1 MNILRNKSKVSTITL
16 VLVLTFAATL
26 VALPIVSAHDPQWTI
41 PTYAYLEAFP
51 SPIGQGQS
59 IYVFGWLDKY
69 PPTAVGAYGDRWHDL
84 TVTVWRP
91 DGETEVLGPQ
101 NTDPTGTVY
110 HLYTPTMVGTYQFQ
124 LDFPGQTLIG
134 ENLHPTSP
142 TGRVY
147 IGDYYEPSTSEKVSV
162 TVQEDPIQHYEPPP
176 LPTDYWTRPISQELK
191 GWGEQ
196 IGGSFLG
203 IKLQMPINYHTTAP
217 ETSHIVWT
225 RPITFGGSVG
235 GDLGDTGY
243 YPGQSYEFYWGQR
256 SGGAPIIINGVLYY
270 NVEQPPRYGYYAI
283 DLRTGE
289 ELWWHNSTGPITE
302 GVGWSSSG
310 NYPQINYGQLF
321 SYNSPNQHGVIPY
334 LWLTS
339 GSTWQM
345 HDAFTGN
352 WICNVENVPSTGPRF
367 GPLLIF
373 TGDTVNM
380 QIPHV
385 EETVI
390 TDNAGD
396 LQILN
401 IGSNNGWLALWSV
414 FRTIQYR
421 EAWTSNEFWMWRPL
435 LGKTVDGRNGYVW
448 NVTLPAEIPST
459 AVVAGVDHE
468 NRILLLSTG
477 LEYLGRGVFPT
488 SDTFTQCAISFEEG
502 QEGELLW
509 IENQPWPVGN
519 VSLIP
524 GPTVD
529 GVYTLFVKETRQW
542 YGYDTKNG
550 ELLWGP
556 TDSETALHSYKRY
569 EDWSSIAYG
578 KLFSADFWGGGGA
591 LYCYNVIT
599 GEHLWTYEA
608 ESLGLGVYWPSA
620 TANLGFIADE
630 KVYLYTIEHSP
641 NPSLW
646 AGGKLRCVDTE
657 TGDELWKISFWGNQ
671 PAVADGYLVDVN
683 AYDNQIYCFGKG
695 LTEIT
700 ITAPDVAQPLGTPI
714 LLKGTVHDKSPGT
727 EQDIVAG
734 KYPNGVPAIADEY
747 MTEWMEYIYMQKPCP
762 EYAEGVEVV
771 ITTLDPNGNTYELD
785 RTTTSLSG
793 TFGCAINPPVPGL
806 YKIIA
811 TFEGSDSY
819 YGSYA
824 ETYIT
829 IGEAPTA
836 AQPIEPEPTTPEP
849 TEPEPTEPTPTEPTP
864 TEPEP
869 TTPEPTEPE
878 STEPAEAPF
887 ITTELAILTA
897 VAVAAIIGAVSVY
910 MLRKRK

>member
-1 MNILRNKSKVSTITL
+1 MENTKTRIATIAL
-16 VLVLTFAATL
+16 ILVLTIAIIL
-26 VALPIVSAHDPQWTI
+26 GALSTVCAHDPSWNI
-41 PTYAYLEAFP
+41 PTYAYIEAYP
-51 SPIGQGQS
+51 SPIGKGQS
-59 IYVFGWLDKY
+59 LYIFGWLDKY
-69 PPTAVGAYGDRWHDL
+69 PITAVGAYGDRWHDL

-101 NTDPTGTVY
+101 TTDPTGTVY
-110 HLYTPTMVGTYQFQ
+110 HIYTPTMVGTYQFQ
-124 LDFPGQTLIG
+124 LHFPGQTLIG
-134 ENLHPTSP
+134 ENPHPTSA
-142 TGRVY
+142 TGRAY

-162 TVQEDPIQHYEPPP
+162 TVQEDPITPLPQTP
-176 LPTDYWTRPISQELK
+176 LPTDYWMRPISQELK
-191 GWGEQ
+191 GWAEQ

-203 IKLQMPINYHTTAP
+203 IKLQRPINYHTTAP

-225 RPITFGGSVG
+225 RPITFGGAVG
-235 GDLGDTGY
+235 GDLGNVGY

-289 ELWWHNSTGPITE
+289 ELWWNNSTGPMSE
-302 GVGWSSSG
+302 GAGWSASG
-310 NYPQINYGQLF
+310 NYPQINFGQLF
-321 SYNSPNQHGVIPY
+321 LYSSPNQHGVIPY
-334 LWLTS
+334 LWS
-339 GSTWQM
+339 IYGSTWQM

-373 TGDTVNM
+373 TGDTLNM
-380 QIPHV
+380 QIPRL
-385 EETVI
+385 EEAVI

-396 LQILN
+396 LQILK

-414 FRTIQYR
+414 FRAIQYR
-421 EAWTSNEFWMWRPL
+421 EAWVSNEFWMYRPL
-435 LGKTVDGRNGYVW
+435 LGETFDGLNGYVW

-459 AVVAGVDHE
+459 AIVAGVDQE

-488 SDTFTQCAISFEEG
+488 SDTFTQCAVSFEEG
-502 QEGELLW
+502 QEGDLLW
-509 IENQPWPVGN
+509 IENEPWPAGN

-524 GPTVD
+524 GPTGD
-529 GVYTLFVKETRQW
+529 GVYTLFVKETMQW

-550 ELLWGP
+550 DLLWGP
-556 TDSETALHSYKRY
+556 TDSETPLHSYKRY

-591 LYCYNVIT
+591 FYCYNVTT

-608 ESLGLGVYWPSA
+608 ESLGLDSYWPSA

-641 NPSLW
+641 NAILW
-646 AGGKLRCVDTE
+646 NGGKLRCIDTE

-695 LTEIT
+695 PTEIT
-700 ITAPDVAQPLGTPI
+700 VTAPDSAQPLGTPVI
-714 LLKGTVHDKSPGT
+714 LKGVVIDKSPGT
-727 EQDIVAG
+727 EQYGVAARFQ
-734 KYPNGVPAIADEY
+734 NGVPAIADEY
-747 MTEWMEYIYMQKPCP
+747 QEDWMEHIYMQKPC
-762 EYAEGVEVV
+762 AADIEGVEVV
-771 ITTLDPNGNTYELD
+771 LETLDPNNNFYEIG
-785 RTTTSLSG
+785 RVTSDASG
-793 TFGCAINPPVPGL
+793 LYSIFWEPPVPGK
-806 YKIIA
+806 YTIIA

-819 YGSYA
+819 YRSYA
-824 ETYIT
+824 ETAMGVI
-829 IGEAPTA
+829 EVPSA
-836 AQPIEPEPTTPEP
+836 AQPIEPEPTTVA
-849 TEPEPTEPTPTEPTP
+849 PTEPTPTEPTP

-869 TTPEPTEPE
+869 AEPEP
-878 STEPAEAPF
+878 TEPAEAPF
-887 ITTELAILTA
+887 ITIESAILAA
-897 VAVAAIIGAVSVY
+897 VAVACIVGIVSFWA
-910 MLRKRK
+910 LRKRK